1 MKALKI
7 KLLAAT
13 SAFAVIA
20 GLAPAKA
27 DKFPEKPIEMTI
39 LFGSTAQTIGQ
50 LLADLMSKHLPQPV
64 VPVSRT
70 GGGGSI
76 GYQHV
81 HSSPPDGY
89 SIVWNSNSISTNYH
103 GGRMDFDYTAF
114 KPIAKISMEVPAFA
128 VRADSGWNTL
138 QDMVDDIKGSDKKL
152 RVGASG
158 KGSFTHLTTVALLD
172 ALGLGDKVIHV
183 PYDEGKAPIELL
195 GGRIDAALQWPGQF
209 ISHEKAGTLKI
220 LCVSSP
226 TRIKA
231 LPNTPTCDEAG
242 AKGVNLVMWRGL
254 AAPAGTPDDVIAV
267 LEEAAKKATESEEF
281 IKASQT
287 IGFEP
292 AFADHTKFGE
302 EIAADDKRLAE
313 LMTKLGLKK

>member
-1 MKALKI
+1 MKALKF

-81 HSSPPDGY
+81 HSSAPDGY
-89 SIVWNSNSISTNYH
+89 SIVWNSNSISTTYH
-103 GGRMDFDYTAF
+103 GGRLDFDYTAF

-158 KGSFTHLTTVALLD
+158 KGSFTHLTTVALLE
-172 ALGLGDKVIHV
+172 ALGLSDKVIHV
-183 PYDEGKAPIELL
+183 PYDEGKAPVELL
-195 GGRIDAALQWPGQF
+195 GGRVDAALQWPGQF

-220 LCVSSP
+220 LSVSSP
-226 TRIKA
+226 ARVSA
-231 LPNTPTCDEAG
+231 LPDTPTCDEAG

-267 LEEAAKKATESEEF
+267 IEEAAKKATESEEF
-281 IKASQT
+281 IKASKT

-292 AFADHTKFGE
+292 AFADHAAFGE
-302 EIAADDKRLAE
+302 EIAADDKRLAD
-313 LMTKLGLKK
+313 LM